1 MIGKKTNGKSSRNGA
16 ILLNPNCVRGL
27 ILPTPNNEI
36 KKEVGFQLPT
46 KDDKVVITKL
56 ASGLI
61 KIKKKGA
68 EKKKKEEASAN
79 AMNGEGH
86 INWEILE
93 KNRKRLPCEKL
104 LKQMGIRRRTKRKN
118 KKADSSGDENSH

>member
-1 MIGKKTNGKSSRNGA
+1 MIGKKTNGKSTRNGA
-16 ILLNPNCVRGL
+16 ILLNPNCARGVV
-27 ILPTPNNEI
+27 IPTNEI

-68 EKKKKEEASAN
+68 DKKKKEEASAN

-86 INWEILE
+86 INWEMLE
-93 KNRKRLPCEKL
+93 KNRKRVPCEKL
-104 LKQMGIRRRTKRKN
+104 LKQMGIRRKKMKN
-118 KKADSSGDENSH
+118 KKADSSDDESEN

>member
-1 MIGKKTNGKSSRNGA
+1 MIGKKTNGKSTRNGA

-27 ILPTPNNEI
+27 ILPTPNSEI

-86 INWEILE
+86 INWEMLE

-104 LKQMGIRRRTKRKN
+104 LKQMGIRRTKKKN
-118 KKADSSGDENSH
+118 KKTVSSDDESEN